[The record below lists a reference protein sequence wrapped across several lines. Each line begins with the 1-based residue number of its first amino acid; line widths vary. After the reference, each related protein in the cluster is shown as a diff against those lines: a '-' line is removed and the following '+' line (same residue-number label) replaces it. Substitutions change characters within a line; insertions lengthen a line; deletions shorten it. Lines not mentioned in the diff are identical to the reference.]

1 MRVDSDRGDGVV
13 TQHMALARTI
23 IWADFALAAGVIL
36 IVFFVLWV
44 KRQSR
49 RHTREA
55 ERQAAQGNEDS
66 QAK

>member
-1 MRVDSDRGDGVV
+1 
-13 TQHMALARTI
+13 MALARTI